1 MAFFEERRQPM
12 SHRTLPEIKG
22 KLSLGLSGLSREDLE
37 WLVKRVEELQKENEF
52 LKKELSYAEHQ
63 GEVGY

>member
-1 MAFFEERRQPM
+1 MIDPRIFQ
-12 SHRTLPEIKG
+12 IKD
-22 KLSLGLSGLSREDLE
+22 KLAQGLKQIEREDAE
-37 WLVKRVEELQKENEF
+37 WLVKQVEELEKLNEW

>member
-1 MAFFEERRQPM
+1 MTHPKI
-12 SHRTLPEIKG
+12 SEIKD
-22 KLSLGLSGLSREDLE
+22 KLTQGMSGMSREDVE
-37 WLVKRVEELQKENEF
+37 WLMKRVEELEKENEW